1 MTTTMKNQALQRAGR
16 LLALSLILPFGLMP
30 GAAGAETPNSPM
42 VGVKIYEYAES
53 FPKLFE
59 EWRSLGIN
67 TAFVGAALGADPEFK
82 ALAKKNGI
90 TTFLIFPVF
99 FDAAALEK
107 DPGLYAVKSGGQR
120 AEDDWVKFICPT
132 REDYRSR
139 KIEEAKRLVREVDP
153 DVLSLDFM
161 RFFVFWEKVYPD
173 RTPDSLP
180 DTCFDTSCL
189 EAFEKE
195 MNVHLPAD
203 LSGAETAAKA
213 KWVLANHAPEWAE
226 WKCRT
231 IAGMV
236 KLLAAAAR
244 EVKPSIKI
252 NIHTLPWRKADFRG
266 GIETIA
272 GQDVVRLAPLVDYIS
287 PMCYHQMVRR
297 TPAWVH
303 SVAQEVYDRTQGR
316 VLPSIQVDKAYI
328 DDPYTLAQFKEAVT
342 EALKPP
348 SLGVVFWSWDALNKA
363 PDRKEALKAVLGG
376 PGRGCPRPSYKVR

>member
-1 MTTTMKNQALQRAGR
+1 MKTIAQKRVGEF
-16 LLALSLILPFGLMP
+16 LALSLLFLFGLAP
-30 GAAGAETPNSPM
+30 GAAGAEIPNSPI
-42 VGVKIYEYAES
+42 VGVKIYEYAGS

-67 TAFVGAALGADPEFK
+67 TAFVGAGLGADPEFK

-107 DPGLYAVKSGGQR
+107 DPGLYAMKSDGTR
-120 AEDDWVKFICPT
+120 AEDDWVKFVCPT
-132 REDYRSR
+132 REDYRGR

-173 RTPDSLP
+173 RTPETLP
-180 DTCFDTSCL
+180 NTCFDTSCL
-189 EAFEKE
+189 EAFQKE

-213 KWVLANHAPEWAE
+213 KWVLANHAPEWTE

-252 NIHTLPWRKADFRG
+252 NIHTIPWRKGDFQG

-287 PMCYHQMVRR
+287 PMCYHHMVRR
-297 TPAWVH
+297 TPVWVH
-303 SVAQEVYDRTQGR
+303 SVVQDVHDRSRGL

-328 DDPYTLAQFKEAVT
+328 EDPYTLAQFKEAMM
-342 EALKPP
+342 EALKSP
-348 SLGVVFWSWDALNKA
+348 SVGVVFWSWDALNKA

-376 PGRGCPRPSYKVR
+376 PGRGCPRP

>member
-16 LLALSLILPFGLMP
+16 LLALSFILPFGLMP
-30 GAAGAETPNSPM
+30 GAAGAETPNRPM

-213 KWVLANHAPEWAE
+213 KWVLANHAPEWAD

-252 NIHTLPWRKADFRG
+252 NIHTVPWRKADFRG

-303 SVAQEVYDRTQGR
+303 SVAQEVYDRTHGR

-328 DDPYTLAQFKEAVT
+328 EDPYTLAQFKEAVT

>member
-16 LLALSLILPFGLMP
+16 LLALSLILLFGLMP

-189 EAFEKE
+189 ETFEKE

-213 KWVLANHAPEWAE
+213 KWVLANHAPEWAD

-252 NIHTLPWRKADFRG
+252 NIHTVPWRKADFRG

-272 GQDVVRLAPLVDYIS
+272 GQDVARLAPLVDYIS
-287 PMCYHQMVRR
+287 PMCYHHMVRR
-297 TPAWVH
+297 TPTWVH
-303 SVAQEVYDRTQGR
+303 SVAQEVYDRTHGR

>member
-1 MTTTMKNQALQRAGR
+1 MKNKAHKRAGGF
-16 LLALSLILPFGLMP
+16 LALSLLFLFSFAP
-30 GAAGAETPNSPM
+30 GAAGAATPNGPM
-42 VGVKIYEYAES
+42 IGVKIYEYAGS
-53 FPKLFE
+53 FSKLFE
-59 EWRSLGIN
+59 EWHSLGVN

-90 TTFLIFPVF
+90 TRFLIFPVF
-99 FDAAALEK
+99 FDDAELEK
-107 DPGLYAVKSGGQR
+107 DPGLYAVKSDGER
-120 AEDDWVKFICPT
+120 AEDDWVKFVCPT
-132 REDYRSR
+132 REDYRCR

-161 RFFVFWEKVYPD
+161 RFFVFWEQVYPD
-173 RTPDSLP
+173 RTPESLP
-180 DTCFDTSCL
+180 NTCFDTSCL
-189 EAFEKE
+189 EAFQKE
-195 MNVHLPAD
+195 MNVHLPED
-203 LSGAETAAKA
+203 LAGAETAAKA
-213 KWVLANHAPEWAE
+213 KWVLANHAPEWTE

-236 KLLAAAAR
+236 RLLAAAAR

-252 NIHTLPWRKADFRG
+252 NIHTVPWRKGDFGG
-266 GIETIA
+266 GIEA
-272 GQDVVRLAPLVDYIS
+272 VPGQDVVRLAPLVDFIS
-287 PMCYHQMVRR
+287 PMCYHHMVRR

-303 SVAQEVYDRTQGR
+303 SVAQDIYDRTHGR

-363 PDRKEALKAVLGG
+363 PDRKEALKAVLGDPG
-376 PGRGCPRPSYKVR
+376 SRPGR

>member
-16 LLALSLILPFGLMP
+16 LLALSFILPFGLMP
-30 GAAGAETPNSPM
+30 GAAGAETPNRPM

-161 RFFVFWEKVYPD
+161 RFFVFWEKAYPD
-173 RTPDSLP
+173 RTPETLP
-180 DTCFDTSCL
+180 NTCFDTSCL

-195 MNVHLPAD
+195 MNVPLPAD

-303 SVAQEVYDRTQGR
+303 SVAQEVYDRTHGR

-328 DDPYTLAQFKEAVT
+328 EDPYTLAQFKEAVT